1 MGIITTGDRKY
12 LEKQQKRRG
21 LQKTRFYC
29 QICCRQCLDE
39 NGFKCHI
46 KSESHMNKL
55 SKELKEKNNNSK
67 KIINEFSLKFE
78 KEFLNQLR
86 INHGEKLIELNKFYQ
101 EFIKDINHIH
111 LNSTRWNNITQ
122 FAKYLEN
129 EKKCKLVQYNNNS
142 NFSKTLISYV
152 KQKDNNNNNKDN
164 QDIQEDIPIEYIEIN
179 KETLNKN
186 NKLELQ
192 IQQSEK
198 ELLQF
203 VNNTNITENGNNIQI
218 RKLQERKGKIGFS
231 LNKKK
236 K

>member
-1 MGIITTGDRKY
+1 MGIVNTGDKKY

-55 SKELKEKNNNSK
+55 NKELKEKNNNSK
-67 KIINEFSLKFE
+67 RIINEFSEKFE

-101 EFIKDINHIH
+101 EFIKDINHTH

-129 EKKCKLVQYNNNS
+129 ERKCKLVQYNDNS
-142 NFSKTLISYV
+142 FNKILISYINL
-152 KQKDNNNNNKDN
+152 KNANNKDN
-164 QDIQEDIPIEYIEIN
+164 NKIQEDIPIEFIEITEEISN
-179 KETLNKN
+179 KDKN
-186 NKLELQ
+186 NNNLEFQ
-192 IQQSEK
+192 IRQSEK
-198 ELLQF
+198 LLQS
-203 VNNTNITENGNNIQI
+203 VNTINISEKSNNNVHS
-218 RKLQERKGKIGFS
+218 KLKDRKGKIGFS
-231 LNKKK
+231 LNKRKK
-236 K
+236 